1 MKFMTIED
9 KPKTTDTETT
19 TMNNSFE
26 PSALTKHCH
35 QQSEGKLSES
45 FWSRNYFGK
54 KSCSQN
60 LQVPRILITSRI
72 WK

>member
-1 MKFMTIED
+1 MTIED
-9 KPKTTDTETT
+9 KPKTTDTETA

-26 PSALTKHCH
+26 LAALTKHCH

-54 KSCSQN
+54 KIMLSKPSG
-60 LQVPRILITSRI
+60 T
-72 WK
+72 

>member
-1 MKFMTIED
+1 MKFMTIKD

-60 LQVPRILITSRI
+60 LQVPRILIASRI

>member
-9 KPKTTDTETT
+9 KPKRTDTETT

-45 FWSRNYFGK
+45 FWSRN
-54 KSCSQN
+54 
-60 LQVPRILITSRI
+60 
-72 WK
+72 